1 MVDYKKKYLKYK
13 KKYLKQKNIF
23 EGGSSS
29 YILDLEKERMK
40 WEKEE
45 DDKYNEEIRNLQ
57 EQINQKFIDK
67 KSQEIE
73 KNNRRTQ
80 LIEKESRDAEYLFNF
95 LKEKEAQEET
105 GRQIILNNQN
115 TDSFISNKQTIMTLS
130 IVGIITI
137 IMTFIFH

>member
-57 EQINQKFIDK
+57 EQINQKLIDK

-80 LIEKESRDAEYLFNF
+80 LIEKESRDAEDLFNF
-95 LKEKEAQEET
+95 IKEKQAQEET
-105 GRQIILNNQN
+105 ARQIILNNQQTN
-115 TDSFISNKQTIMTLS
+115 SFISNKQTIKTLS
-130 IVGIITI
+130 IIGLITI
-137 IMTFIFH
+137 MTYIFH

>member
-57 EQINQKFIDK
+57 EQINQKLIDK

-80 LIEKESRDAEYLFNF
+80 LIEKESRDAEDLFNF
-95 LKEKEAQEET
+95 IKEKQAQEET
-105 GRQIILNNQN
+105 ARQIILNNQQ
-115 TDSFISNKQTIMTLS
+115 TDSFISNKQTIKTLS
-130 IVGIITI
+130 IIGLITI
-137 IMTFIFH
+137 MTYIFH

>member
-57 EQINQKFIDK
+57 EQINQKLIDK

-80 LIEKESRDAEYLFNF
+80 LIEKESRDAEDLFNF
-95 LKEKEAQEET
+95 IKEKQAQEET
-105 GRQIILNNQN
+105 ARQIILNNQQ
-115 TDSFISNKQTIMTLS
+115 TDSFISNKQTIKTLS
-130 IVGIITI
+130 IIGLITI
-137 IMTFIFH
+137 MTYVFH

>member
-45 DDKYNEEIRNLQ
+45 DDKNNEEIRNLQ
-57 EQINQKFIDK
+57 EQINQKLIDK

-80 LIEKESRDAEYLFNF
+80 LIEKESRDAEDLFNF
-95 LKEKEAQEET
+95 IKEKQAQEET
-105 GRQIILNNQN
+105 ARQIILNNQQ
-115 TDSFISNKQTIMTLS
+115 TDSFISNKQTIKTLS
-130 IVGIITI
+130 IIGLITI
-137 IMTFIFH
+137 MTYVFH

>member
-45 DDKYNEEIRNLQ
+45 DEKYNEEIRNLQ

-80 LIEKESRDAEYLFNF
+80 LIEKESRDAEDLFNF
-95 LKEKEAQEET
+95 IKEKEAQEET
-105 GRQIILNNQN
+105 ARQIILNNQQ
-115 TDSFISNKQTIMTLS
+115 TDSSISNKQTIMTLS
-130 IVGIITI
+130 IIGLITI
-137 IMTFIFH
+137 MTYVFH

>member
-57 EQINQKFIDK
+57 EQINQKLIDK

-80 LIEKESRDAEYLFNF
+80 LIEKESRDAEDLFNF
-95 LKEKEAQEET
+95 IKEKQAQEET
-105 GRQIILNNQN
+105 ARQIILNNQQ
-115 TDSFISNKQTIMTLS
+115 TDSFISNKQIIKTLSIIGLITIMTY
-130 IVGIITI
+130 
-137 IMTFIFH
+137 IFH

>member
-80 LIEKESRDAEYLFNF
+80 LIEKESRDAEDLFNF
-95 LKEKEAQEET
+95 IKEKQAQEET
-105 GRQIILNNQN
+105 ARQIILNNQQ
-115 TDSFISNKQTIMTLS
+115 TDSFISNKQTIKTLS
-130 IVGIITI
+130 IIGLITI
-137 IMTFIFH
+137 MTYVFH